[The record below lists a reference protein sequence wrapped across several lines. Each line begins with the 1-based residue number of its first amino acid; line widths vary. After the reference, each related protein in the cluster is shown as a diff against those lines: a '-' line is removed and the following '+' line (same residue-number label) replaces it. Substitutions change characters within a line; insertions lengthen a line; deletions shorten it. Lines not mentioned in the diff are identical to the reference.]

1 MRRKMKRCENCMGQ
15 NKRVKEIVNGSG
27 LELAR
32 NSQLSQCLSLAAPRN
47 YRGKSLCF
55 KKANLGIVS
64 SLMGLE
70 EKEAWKAFVKKTH
83 KYIR

>member
-1 MRRKMKRCENCMGQ
+1 MRP

-32 NSQLSQCLSLAAPRN
+32 DSQLSQCLCLSAPRN

-64 SLMGLE
+64 RLMGLE
-70 EKEAWKAFVKKTH
+70 EKEAGKTFVKKTH